1 MSLTLTPDELHALT
15 GYRRPGDQLSEL
27 HRLGFWRARR
37 SPTTGAVILEREH
50 YQAVVAGGDAQ
61 PKRQTSA
68 PRLRLA

>member
-1 MSLTLTPDELHALT
+1 MTLTLSTDELHALT
-15 GYRRPGDQLSEL
+15 GYRRGADQLREL

-50 YQAVVAGGDAQ
+50 YAAVVAGGDAK
-61 PKRQTSA
+61 PARQSPT